1 MLMFYR
7 HRLPSDAAMDG
18 IRARIA
24 ARGPLWDAV
33 PGLGFKAFTL
43 EERAAGSPENAYAS
57 LYFWLDPRAAMSF
70 LADERFRAVV
80 EAFGRPEID
89 TWMPLDVRA
98 GAAGR
103 TGFLDRSEA
112 SVPLGTDLGDLIR
125 SEAERNR
132 DLAETSGVLAAVS
145 GLDPRTWRITRFTLR
160 AGAPASGA
168 PSSILHLAR
177 PGLPPAIR
185 S

>member
-7 HRLPSDAAMDG
+7 HRLPLDAAMEG
-18 IRARIA
+18 IRERIA
-24 ARGPLWDAV
+24 ERGPLWDAV

-43 EERAAGSPENAYAS
+43 EERAAGLPENAYAS
-57 LYFWLDPRAAMSF
+57 LYFWLDPAGAMSF
-70 LADERFRAVV
+70 LTDERFRAVM
-80 EAFGRPEID
+80 EAFGRPEIE

-103 TGFLDRSEA
+103 TGFLDRSET
-112 SVPLGTDLGDLIR
+112 SVPLGTDLGDLVR

-132 DLAETSGVLAAVS
+132 ALAETPGVLAAIS

-160 AGAPASGA
+160 AEAPSGA
-168 PSSILHLAR
+168 GASAVLHLAR
-177 PGLPPAIR
+177 PGLPPASR
-185 S
+185 A